1 VFTSVFTGEI
11 LAFDRATGAKVWSYQ
26 APGGI
31 NGWPAFVDDRLVI
44 PVGFGK
50 PPVLLT
56 LMLDD
61 E

>member
-1 VFTSVFTGEI
+1 
-11 LAFDRATGAKVWSYQ
+11 
-26 APGGI
+26 
-31 NGWPAFVDDRLVI
+31 VDDRLVI

-50 PPVLLT
+50 PPFLLT